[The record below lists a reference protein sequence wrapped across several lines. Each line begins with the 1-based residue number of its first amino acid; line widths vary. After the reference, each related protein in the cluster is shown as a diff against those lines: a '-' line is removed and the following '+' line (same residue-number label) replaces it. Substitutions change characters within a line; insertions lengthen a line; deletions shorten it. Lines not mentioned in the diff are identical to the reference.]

1 MNLPR
6 YKTYISIGY
15 LSMSHISQAQSHVE
29 IYISRLFLALE
40 GFAQVIVV
48 VAESTHSLA
57 LKAPG

>member
-1 MNLPR
+1 M
-6 YKTYISIGY
+6 GY
-15 LSMSHISQAQSHVE
+15 LPISHRSQAQSHVE
-29 IYISRLFLALE
+29 TYISRLFSALE